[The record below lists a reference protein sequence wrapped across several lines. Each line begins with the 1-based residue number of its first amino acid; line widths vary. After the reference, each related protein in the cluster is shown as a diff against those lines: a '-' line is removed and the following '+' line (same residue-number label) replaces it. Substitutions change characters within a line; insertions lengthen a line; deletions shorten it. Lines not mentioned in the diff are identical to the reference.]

1 MSDIKS
7 INNRIDTEICYNTIS
22 KLEDNNLLEEYKK
35 CKSVKNK
42 VTTLSSIMKKYKV
55 SNKILKYIISDYFIH
70 LIPPGTKGVIRGNKF
85 NKIVKKYIEDLNLD
99 NKFDVQFEKQC
110 ADTSEIPDWYIR
122 EKKTKKIIIGFNQ
135 LDIVSGGQQT
145 NRGAKYLLDNKYN
158 TNKSKLLCVICNKIN
173 FTSNKNKAFKLFHV
187 GFTNNT
193 LCYLNNLG
201 TIIKDFFN
209 IN

>member
-1 MSDIKS
+1 MFNIEY
-7 INNRIDTEICYNTIS
+7 INNRIESEVCNNTIS
-22 KLEDNNLLEEYKK
+22 KLEDNSLLDEYKK

-42 VTTLSSIMKKYKV
+42 VKILSNVMSN
-55 SNKILKYIISDYFIH
+55 NKISHKTTDAIINEYFIN

-85 NKIVKKYIEDLNLD
+85 NKIVKEYIEDLNLD
-99 NKFDVQFEKQC
+99 NKFEVAFEKPC
-110 ADTSEIPDWYIR
+110 MDTNEIPDWYIC
-122 EKKTKKIIIGFNQ
+122 EKKTNKMIIGFNQ

-201 TIIKDFFN
+201 NIIKDFFN